1 MSTNQNDSSG
11 STLIILIVYSII
23 LIIAVSYSIFNK
35 GIESK
40 TLIKPQIE
48 IKINNGIS
56 DTTYIYH
63 FQN

>member
-1 MSTNQNDSSG
+1 MSTNQNNSSG
-11 STLIILIVYSII
+11 STLILSIVYSII
-23 LIIAVSYSIFNK
+23 LIIAVHYSIFNK
-35 GIESK
+35 GIESN
-40 TLIKPQIE
+40 TIINPQIE